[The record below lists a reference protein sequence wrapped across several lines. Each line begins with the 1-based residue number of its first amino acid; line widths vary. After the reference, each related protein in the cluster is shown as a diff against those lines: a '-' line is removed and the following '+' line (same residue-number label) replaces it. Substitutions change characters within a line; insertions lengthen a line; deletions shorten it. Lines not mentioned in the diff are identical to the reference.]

1 MRKSKLGLVSVG
13 VPWFDVA
20 LAEQFLGITK
30 AVLAERFDV
39 IGPGTVILSEPE
51 LRDALTN
58 MRAAGVQAA
67 VFQLGTFP
75 DGNTPAL
82 AAEAL
87 GVPIVLSGFPEP
99 LHGGRVPNNSLCGL
113 NMATYTLTELGHA
126 HSYVFCDP
134 GTESG
139 ARQLLSHATAAVTL
153 RELRGSAVGLIG
165 YRAPGFYPATFDE
178 LLLRRTFGVRVE
190 HVGIQEVTDRVKR
203 GAFKQPPVAFFPTIE
218 GGELSPEAVE
228 WLGRYYGALSE
239 AVGAHDISAWAIK
252 DWPEMAPFDPEIP
265 AGIWP
270 ALSWLQDDGYNVAP
284 EGDVNGAV
292 TMELLARL
300 SGNQPFFADIS
311 GVDAERSTLELWH
324 YGGGTK
330 LARSATEIRFSAD
343 GRELEFSLKPGP
355 GALVRLGYSRGAYR
369 LLLIEVEVLDE
380 RVTLRRAGGRVVTRR
395 NNASAVIDA
404 LLDGGW
410 EHHVS
415 FVHGDVVEGVRAF
428 AKLAGLELTRL

>member
-1 MRKSKLGLVSVG
+1 MSKSKLGLVSVG

-20 LAEQFLGITK
+20 LAEKFLGATR

-39 IGPGTVILSEPE
+39 VGPGAVITSETE
-51 LRDALTN
+51 LRDALAT
-58 MRAAGVQAA
+58 MRAADVQAA

-75 DGNTPAL
+75 DGSTPAQT
-82 AAEAL
+82 AETL

-99 LHGGRVPNNSLCGL
+99 LDGGRVPNNSLCGL
-113 NMATYTLTELGHA
+113 NMATYTLTELGYS

-134 GTESG
+134 GTEAG
-139 ARQLLSHATAAVTL
+139 ARQLLSNASAAVAL
-153 RELRGSAVGLIG
+153 RELRGSVVGLLG

-190 HVGIQEVTDRVKR
+190 HVGIQEVTHRVKGGSFR
-203 GAFKQPPVAFFPTIE
+203 QPPATSFPTIE
-218 GGELSPEAVE
+218 GGELGSDAVE
-228 WLGRYYGALSE
+228 WLGRYYGALHE
-239 AVGAHDISAWAIK
+239 AVSNHDIRAWAIK

-284 EGDVNGAV
+284 EGDVNGAI

-311 GVDAERSTLELWH
+311 GVNAERSTLELWH

-330 LARSATEIRFSAD
+330 LARSANEIRFSAD
-343 GRELEFSLKPGP
+343 GRELEFSLKPGR
-355 GALVRLGYSRGAYR
+355 GVLVRLGYSRGAYR

-380 RVTLRRAGGRVVTRR
+380 RVTLRRAGGRVVTTRT
-395 NNASAVIDA
+395 NAATVVDA

-415 FVHGDVVEGVRAF
+415 FVHGELTEDVRAF
-428 AKLAGLELTRL
+428 AKLAGLELTWL